1 MVPLSLRRLTKR
13 FGSVTAVDQANL
25 DVNGGEFLVI
35 VGESGCGKTTTLR
48 LIAGLE
54 QPDGGTIFIN
64 GAPVN
69 DVPVGQRDVQ
79 MIFQNFALWPHM
91 KVFDEQRYSN
101 LSLPLRVRKW
111 SSDKITEFLRPLAW
125 KIGIEESF
133 FKRKPTELSG
143 GQQQRVA
150 LGRAMVT
157 SPRVMLM
164 DEPLSNIDPPNRL
177 KMRQEIL
184 AFHKENRLTT
194 LYVTHNLADGIA
206 LADRIAVMHEG
217 RFEQADTPEQLM
229 RNPIN
234 EYVADFFKAEQ
245 FSHRQRA
252 LEVCHAS
259 SNGLIAFRAI
269 FRAGERGLFRL
280 PRARCRAWLVAAGFC
295 RSA

>member
-1 MVPLSLRRLTKR
+1 MVPLSLRKLTKA
-13 FGSVTAVDQANL
+13 FGTILAVDHANL

-54 QPDGGTIFIN
+54 QADSGTIFIN
-64 GAPVN
+64 GSPVN
-69 DVPVGQRDVQ
+69 DVPVGQRGVQ

-91 KVFDEQRYSN
+91 RVFDQERYSN

-111 SSDKITEFLRPLAW
+111 SSDKIAEFLRPLAW

-133 FKRKPTELSG
+133 FKRKPSELSG

-177 KMRQEIL
+177 RMRQEIL
-184 AFHKENRLTT
+184 AFHKEHRLTT

-206 LADRIAVMHEG
+206 LADRIAVMRDG
-217 RFEQADTPEQLM
+217 KFEQADTPEHLM
-229 RNPIN
+229 RHPAT

-245 FSHRQRA
+245 FSYRIGA
-252 LEVCHAS
+252 
-259 SNGLIAFRAI
+259 
-269 FRAGERGLFRL
+269 
-280 PRARCRAWLVAAGFC
+280 P
-295 RSA
+295 

>member
-1 MVPLSLRRLTKR
+1 VVPLSLRKLTKR
-13 FGSVTAVDQANL
+13 FGTVCVVDHANL

-54 QPDGGTIFIN
+54 QADSGTIFIN

-69 DVPVGQRDVQ
+69 EVPVGQRGVQ

-91 KVFDEQRYSN
+91 RVFDQEHYSN

-111 SSDKITEFLRPLAW
+111 SSDKIAEFLRPLAW

-133 FKRKPTELSG
+133 FKRKPSELSG

-177 KMRQEIL
+177 RMRQEIL

-206 LADRIAVMHEG
+206 LADRIAVMRDG
-217 RFEQADTPEQLM
+217 KFEQADTPEHLM
-229 RNPIN
+229 RHPAT

-245 FSHRQRA
+245 FNYRIGA
-252 LEVCHAS
+252 
-259 SNGLIAFRAI
+259 
-269 FRAGERGLFRL
+269 
-280 PRARCRAWLVAAGFC
+280 P
-295 RSA
+295 

>member
-1 MVPLSLRRLTKR
+1 MVSLSLRKLTKK
-13 FGSVTAVDQANL
+13 FGNVSAVDQANL

-54 QPDGGTIFIN
+54 TPDSGTIFI
-64 GAPVN
+64 GGTPVN
-69 DVPVGQRDVQ
+69 DLPVGQRGVQ

-91 KVFDEQRYSN
+91 RVFDENRYSN

-111 SSDKITEFLRPLAW
+111 SRDKITEFLRPLAW
-125 KIGIEESF
+125 KVGIEESF

-157 SPRVMLM
+157 SPRIMLM

-177 KMRQEIL
+177 KMRQEIM

-206 LADRIAVMHEG
+206 LADRIAVMHDG
-217 RFEQADTPEQLM
+217 RFEQADTPEYLM
-229 RNPIN
+229 RHPAT

-245 FSHRQRA
+245 FSYRA
-252 LEVCHAS
+252 S
-259 SNGLIAFRAI
+259 TS
-269 FRAGERGLFRL
+269 
-280 PRARCRAWLVAAGFC
+280 
-295 RSA
+295 

>member
-13 FGSVTAVDQANL
+13 FGSLTAVDQANL

-69 DVPVGQRDVQ
+69 EVAVGQRGVQ

-245 FSHRQRA
+245 FSHRIS
-252 LEVCHAS
+252 V
-259 SNGLIAFRAI
+259 
-269 FRAGERGLFRL
+269 
-280 PRARCRAWLVAAGFC
+280 P
-295 RSA
+295 

>member
-1 MVPLSLRRLTKR
+1 VVPLSLRRLTKQ
-13 FGSVTAVDQANL
+13 FGAIMAVDNANL
-25 DVNGGEFLVI
+25 DVSPGEFLVI

-54 QPDGGTIFIN
+54 QPDSGTIFIN

-69 DVPVGQRDVQ
+69 DVPVGRRGVQ

-111 SSDKITEFLRPLAW
+111 SGDKISEFLRPLAW
-125 KIGIEESF
+125 KIGIDESF

-184 AFHKENRLTT
+184 GFHKENRLTT
-194 LYVTHNLADGIA
+194 LYVTHNLADGMA
-206 LADRIAVMHEG
+206 LADRIAVMREG
-217 RFEQADTPEQLM
+217 RFEQADTPERLL
-229 RNPIN
+229 RHPAT

-245 FSHRQRA
+245 FS
-252 LEVCHAS
+252 
-259 SNGLIAFRAI
+259 FRT
-269 FRAGERGLFRL
+269 
-280 PRARCRAWLVAAGFC
+280 
-295 RSA
+295 SAP

>member
-1 MVPLSLRRLTKR
+1 VVPLSLRKLTKR
-13 FGSVTAVDQANL
+13 FGAVTAVDQANL

-54 QPDGGTIFIN
+54 QLDSGTIFIN

-69 DVPVGQRDVQ
+69 DVPVGQRGVQ

-91 KVFDEQRYSN
+91 KVLDEQRYSN

-111 SSDKITEFLRPLAW
+111 SSDKISEFLRPLAW
-125 KIGIEESF
+125 KIGIDESF
-133 FKRKPTELSG
+133 FNRKPTELSG

-184 AFHKENRLTT
+184 SFHKENRLTT
-194 LYVTHNLADGIA
+194 LYVTHNLADGMA
-206 LADRIAVMHEG
+206 LADRIAVMHQG
-217 RFEQADTPEQLM
+217 KFEQADTPEHLL
-229 RNPIN
+229 RHPAT

-245 FSHRQRA
+245 FSHR
-252 LEVCHAS
+252 AS
-259 SNGLIAFRAI
+259 A
-269 FRAGERGLFRL
+269 
-280 PRARCRAWLVAAGFC
+280 P
-295 RSA
+295 

>member
-1 MVPLSLRRLTKR
+1 MVSLSLRKLTKT
-13 FGSVTAVDQANL
+13 FGKVAAVDNANL
-25 DVNGGEFLVI
+25 DVNAGEFLVI

-54 QPDGGTIFIN
+54 QPDSGTIFI
-64 GAPVN
+64 GGVPVN
-69 DVPVGQRDVQ
+69 DVPVGRRGVQ

-91 KVFDEQRYSN
+91 RVFDEQRYSN
-101 LSLPLRVRKW
+101 LSLPLKVRNW
-111 SSDKITEFLRPLAW
+111 TGEKIAEFLRPLAW
-125 KIGIEESF
+125 KVGIEESF
-133 FKRKPTELSG
+133 FKRKPSELSG

-177 KMRQEIL
+177 KMRQEIMT
-184 AFHKENRLTT
+184 FHKEHRLTT

-217 RFEQADTPEQLM
+217 RFEQADTPENLM
-229 RNPIN
+229 RRPAT

-245 FSHRQRA
+245 LSHR
-252 LEVCHAS
+252 VS
-259 SNGLIAFRAI
+259 V
-269 FRAGERGLFRL
+269 
-280 PRARCRAWLVAAGFC
+280 P
-295 RSA
+295 

>member
-1 MVPLSLRRLTKR
+1 MVPLSLRKLTKR
-13 FGSVTAVDQANL
+13 FGTVSAVDHANL

-54 QPDGGTIFIN
+54 QPDSGTIFIS
-64 GAPVN
+64 GSPVN
-69 DVPVGQRDVQ
+69 DVPVGQRGVQ

-91 KVFDEQRYSN
+91 RVFDQERYSN

-111 SSDKITEFLRPLAW
+111 SSDRIVEFLRPLAW

-133 FKRKPTELSG
+133 FKRKPSELSG

-177 KMRQEIL
+177 RMRQEIL

-194 LYVTHNLADGIA
+194 LYVTHNLADGVA
-206 LADRIAVMHEG
+206 LADRIAVMRDG
-217 RFEQADTPEQLM
+217 KFEQADTPEHLM
-229 RNPIN
+229 RHPAT

-245 FSHRQRA
+245 FGYRIGA
-252 LEVCHAS
+252 
-259 SNGLIAFRAI
+259 
-269 FRAGERGLFRL
+269 
-280 PRARCRAWLVAAGFC
+280 P
-295 RSA
+295 

>member
-1 MVPLSLRRLTKR
+1 MVSLSLRKLTKR
-13 FGSVTAVDQANL
+13 FGSVIAVDQASL
-25 DVNGGEFLVI
+25 DVEAGEFLVI

-54 QPDGGTIFIN
+54 QPDSGTIFIG

-69 DVPVGQRDVQ
+69 DVPVGRRSVQ
-79 MIFQNFALWPHM
+79 MIFQNYALWPHM
-91 KVFDEQRYSN
+91 RVFDDQRYSN
-101 LSLPLRVRKW
+101 LSLPLKVRKW
-111 SSDKITEFLRPLAW
+111 SSDKIAEFLRPLAW

-133 FKRKPTELSG
+133 FKRKPSELSG

-157 SPRVMLM
+157 SPNIMLM

-184 AFHKENRLTT
+184 AFHKEHKLTT

-217 RFEQADTPEQLM
+217 RFEQADTAENLM
-229 RNPIN
+229 RSPST
-234 EYVADFFKAEQ
+234 EYVADFFKAEH
-245 FSHRQRA
+245 FTHR
-252 LEVCHAS
+252 
-259 SNGLIAFRAI
+259 I
-269 FRAGERGLFRL
+269 
-280 PRARCRAWLVAAGFC
+280 
-295 RSA
+295 SAP

>member
-1 MVPLSLRRLTKR
+1 MVSLSLRKLTKN
-13 FGSVTAVDQANL
+13 FGNVMAVDHANL
-25 DVNGGEFLVI
+25 DVNAGEFLVI

-54 QPDGGTIFIN
+54 QPDSGTIFIG
-64 GAPVN
+64 GAAVN
-69 DVPVGQRDVQ
+69 DVPVGRRGVQ

-91 KVFDEQRYSN
+91 RVFDDQRYSN
-101 LSLPLRVRKW
+101 LSLPLKVRKW

-125 KIGIEESF
+125 KFGIEESF
-133 FKRKPTELSG
+133 FKRKPSELSG

-157 SPRVMLM
+157 SPRIMLM

-177 KMRQEIL
+177 KMRQEIM
-184 AFHKENRLTT
+184 AFHKEHRLTT

-217 RFEQADTPEQLM
+217 KFEQADTPENLM
-229 RNPIN
+229 RQPAT

-245 FSHRQRA
+245 FSHR
-252 LEVCHAS
+252 
-259 SNGLIAFRAI
+259 IAV
-269 FRAGERGLFRL
+269 
-280 PRARCRAWLVAAGFC
+280 P
-295 RSA
+295 

>member
-1 MVPLSLRRLTKR
+1 VVSLSLRKLTKR
-13 FGSVTAVDQANL
+13 FGTVSAVDHANL

-54 QPDGGTIFIN
+54 QPDSGTIFIS
-64 GAPVN
+64 GSPVN
-69 DVPVGQRDVQ
+69 DVPVGQRGVQ

-91 KVFDEQRYSN
+91 RVFDQERYSN

-111 SSDKITEFLRPLAW
+111 SSDRIVEFLRPLAW

-133 FKRKPTELSG
+133 FKRKPSELSG

-177 KMRQEIL
+177 RMRQEIL

-194 LYVTHNLADGIA
+194 LYVTHNLADGVA
-206 LADRIAVMHEG
+206 LADRIAVMRDG
-217 RFEQADTPEQLM
+217 KFEQADTPEHLM
-229 RNPIN
+229 RHPAT

-245 FSHRQRA
+245 FGYRIGA
-252 LEVCHAS
+252 
-259 SNGLIAFRAI
+259 
-269 FRAGERGLFRL
+269 
-280 PRARCRAWLVAAGFC
+280 P
-295 RSA
+295 

>member
-1 MVPLSLRRLTKR
+1 VVPLSLRRLTKR
-13 FGSVTAVDQANL
+13 FGSVIAVDQANL

-69 DVPVGQRDVQ
+69 DVAVGQRGVQ

-245 FSHRQRA
+245 FSHRITA
-252 LEVCHAS
+252 
-259 SNGLIAFRAI
+259 
-269 FRAGERGLFRL
+269 
-280 PRARCRAWLVAAGFC
+280 P
-295 RSA
+295 